1 MFSKKFLDEVNA
13 LYPDWKDLHEAIE
26 HNSGMV
32 GRYLDDASWC
42 VWFSPENILEAS
54 SLEELQAKAKIE
66 MRKRKLYKDYM
77 SGKCYE
83 SEDDKRAG
91 AGCPRLYGQNTGDR
105 AVLDAFRCYDVFG
118 FIPDCK
124 KFKTGECW
132 KKFDELGL
140 KMH

>member
-1 MFSKKFLDEVNA
+1 MFSKEFLDEVNA

-26 HNSGMV
+26 QNSGIV
-32 GRYLDDASWC
+32 GRYLADASYIN
-42 VWFSPENILEAS
+42 FSPEDILKAS
-54 SLEELQAKAKIE
+54 GLEELQAKAKIAK
-66 MRKRKLYKDYM
+66 RKRKLYKDYM
-77 SGKCYE
+77 SGVCYE
-83 SEDDKRAG
+83 SENDRRAG

-105 AVLDAFRCYDVFG
+105 AVLDAFKCYDVFG

-132 KKFDELGL
+132 KKFDEQGL